1 MEITFSGSGSDM
13 DSVPTS
19 DEELIFLFRLAP
31 GLALTSNAAHLARVF
46 LVPEAIIERSQQ
58 VAELARTHN
67 LAALLLEEEE
77 GAAET
82 EPQTSAATDDTLSDG
97 SGRAKGRNEFSSHG
111 HASKASSSLSEAEDR
126 IRKFLEWDL
135 EAEQEEGTDEVEHV
149 HGYDSVR
156 QKLAEIMT

>member
-1 MEITFSGSGSDM
+1 VSMVAYVKESYAKPRLGT
-13 DSVPTS
+13 V
-19 DEELIFLFRLAP
+19 FRLAP

-46 LVPEAIIERSQQ
+46 LVPEAIIERAQQ

-97 SGRAKGRNEFSSHG
+97 SGRAKGRNEYSSHG